1 MAEETTKC
9 VIIVDEDL
17 PLGILANTAAVLG
30 TTIGK
35 HFPNLVGENVL
46 DGSRKEHTGV
56 VTVPIPV
63 LKTSGAKLRELRE
76 RLFDENQDQMLVVDF
91 SDVAQSCKTYE
102 EYKKKISIVPEHGH
116 RYFGLALCG
125 DRKAVSRLTGSM
137 PLLR

>member
-9 VIIVDEDL
+9 VIVLDEKL

-30 TTIGK
+30 VTIGK
-35 HFPNLVGENVL
+35 RLPDLVGENVL
-46 DGSRKEHTGV
+46 DASSREHTGV

-63 LKTSGAKLRELRE
+63 LKTSGEKLRELRE
-76 RLFDENQDQMLVVDF
+76 KFFESDPGKTLVVDF

-102 EYKKKISIVPEHGH
+102 EYKEKVSKVTEAGH
-116 RYFGLALCG
+116 NYFGLALCG
-125 DRKAVSRLTGSM
+125 DRKTVNRLTGSL